1 MTDEV
6 IAKSFDGSNF
16 GRTDFRTILAETV
29 MKRAAGY
36 HSGGTATYIA
46 TELGL
51 LSPKNQSATKLGL
64 TFAFHHYYKQNV
76 RDAISKEP
84 THDNPTCDA
93 MHEAVRRAPLTK
105 PQGLSPEWQ
114 AYFDAVSPLH
124 VAGLITALEQAQSER
139 DKFNFAHK
147 EWNDKT
153 EWVQKES
160 TSGRFRFQVL
170 GMHRADVMTR
180 HIDELEARTLS
191 FALPDPSSKAFWGG
205 TGKNETFYPSTYKLW
220 LKEAI
225 ERAGIIAGVK
235 IEVR

>member
-1 MTDEV
+1 MDKGIEAL
-6 IAKSFDGSNF
+6 IAKVKKQTESFD
-16 GRTDFRTILAETV
+16 
-29 MKRAAGY
+29 
-36 HSGGTATYIA
+36 TAVLKEDEAKALIA
-46 TELGL
+46 
-51 LSPKNQSATKLGL
+51 
-64 TFAFHHYYKQNV
+64 
-76 RDAISKEP
+76 
-84 THDNPTCDA
+84 
-93 MHEAVRRAPLTK
+93 
-105 PQGLSPEWQ
+105 
-114 AYFDAVSPLH
+114 
-124 VAGLITALEQAQSER
+124 ALEQAQSER

-235 IEVR
+235 IEVI